1 LQASWAMV
9 GKRIACLTLSL
20 SCAVFSTGLTQ
31 EQQRGKRIFL
41 EGSVVLGGEITA
53 VLDGKGAAVPAS
65 IVPCAGCHGSD
76 GRGRPE
82 GGIIPPDITW
92 ETLTK
97 PYGVSR
103 AQGPKRPPYT
113 ERLLKRAI
121 LDGIDSSGVSL
132 ATIMPRYHMSS
143 LDLTDLIAY
152 LRVLGT
158 DSDPGITSSELR
170 VGVVLPAGPHFL
182 GTRDAVSAV
191 LDAYARKI
199 NQDGGIFGRK
209 LTIRFFEQPDDPR
222 RRAAETVAFLERE
235 NVFVLMASALAGAEE
250 EMASMLAERKIP
262 VIGAFALYPQ
272 VASPSDR
279 YIFYLLAGITDQA
292 FALAD
297 FAQQRNNN
305 KSLRALIIHGEDS
318 LSTAAAARLDAYC
331 KRRAWMSS
339 ETIEASP
346 SSLSVTLREKNV
358 DAVFILAPS
367 LARAALRQDASM
379 LRKALY
385 LIPSSLVDFEI
396 DSLPVD
402 LGDRIFLSVPT
413 LPSDTTASG
422 LAFYQSLFR
431 DTLPPQGSLAAQ
443 WSALS
448 SAELL
453 VEALR
458 RAGRDVSREQI
469 VDLVESFQDVSTGLS
484 PKLTFGPNHR
494 IGSPGAHIF
503 SANNPSEH
511 HWFGPN

>member
-1 LQASWAMV
+1 MAGRRTACVLLALSWAM
-9 GKRIACLTLSL
+9 
-20 SCAVFSTGLTQ
+20 FSTGLTQ

-41 EGSVVLGGEITA
+41 EGSVVPGGEITA
-53 VLDGKGAAVPAS
+53 ELDGKGAVVPAS

-76 GRGRPE
+76 GRGRAE
-82 GGIIPPDITW
+82 GGIIPPNITW

-103 AQGPKRPPYT
+103 AQGPKRPRYT

-121 LDGIDSSGVSL
+121 LDGIDSSGASL
-132 ATIMPRYHMSS
+132 ATIMPRYRMSS
-143 LDLTDLIAY
+143 SDLTDLIAY
-152 LRVLGT
+152 LHVLGS
-158 DSDPGITSSELR
+158 DRDPGITSSELR
-170 VGVVLPAGPHFL
+170 VGVLLPAGPHFL

-199 NQDGGIFGRK
+199 NQDGGIFDRK
-209 LTIRFFEQPDDPR
+209 LTIRFFEEPDDPR
-222 RRAAETVAFLERE
+222 RRAADTAAFLDRE
-235 NVFVLMASALAGAEE
+235 NVFVLMASSLAGAEE
-250 EMASMLAERKIP
+250 EMASMLAKRKIP

-272 VASPSDR
+272 LASPSDR

-292 FALAD
+292 LALAD
-297 FAQQRNNN
+297 FAWQRNN
-305 KSLRALIIHGEDS
+305 KMGSRALIIHGEDS
-318 LSTAAAARLDAYC
+318 LSTEAARSLDAYC

-346 SSLSVTLREKNV
+346 SSLSVALQGKNV
-358 DAVFILAPS
+358 DVVFILAPS
-367 LARAALRQDASM
+367 LAGAALHQDASM
-379 LRKALY
+379 LRRALY

-431 DTLPPQGSLAAQ
+431 DALPPKGSLAAQ

-453 VEALR
+453 TEVLR
-458 RAGRDVSREQI
+458 RAGRDVSREE
-469 VDLVESFQDVSTGLS
+469 VVNLVESFQDVSTGLS
-484 PKLTFGPNHR
+484 PRLTFGPNHR
-494 IGSPGAHIF
+494 TGSRGAHIF